1 MKSAF
6 LVFEHDGYKDGVTSG
21 NCDLDLTGIM
31 IYKGVISDSNGAIQ
45 VLPFSYSENEIYNSS
60 TIIDG
65 TGLSV
70 YNGDISIYKG
80 GTDGSS
86 KVFYGDS
93 SGNLHI
99 TGQLESCSMK
109 SGSIQ
114 STNGDLYMDLNN
126 GYVIIKN
133 DGNKVGQMM
142 KNKFTG
148 TTQYG
153 VTMDAEYGYYTC
165 LGNKTSSNAST
176 YSVML
181 TTWGADKTVNGKL
194 YKQGTNLHYPMWC
207 HKQNINDC
215 GAIVWTANGGKVEAT
230 DTASIF
236 TNYSGKQSY
245 LCLKIEDDD
254 DDYICMSCYR
264 SSTNEHK
271 RLADFAHNG
280 NHMYRPL
287 DMHWWEI
294 KNTNIVNASSVS
306 AYNLYYE
313 SEPVSAY
320 SLATYDEDT
329 DTYSESNITKTYT
342 QVAKSTQDI
351 TTEIGSTK
359 VNEETKV
366 YLPTGCIYEDYF
378 VQLTPIG
385 KHECWLEAKY
395 DDYFVIKTDETKEFT
410 VDYMIT
416 MKAPDKNIATDL
428 MSGSTG
434 YTLRYTPT
442 CEDREDS
449 EPLKS

>member
-1 MKSAF
+1 
-6 LVFEHDGYKDGVTSG
+6 
-21 NCDLDLTGIM
+21 
-31 IYKGVISDSNGAIQ
+31 
-45 VLPFSYSENEIYNSS
+45 
-60 TIIDG
+60 
-65 TGLSV
+65 
-70 YNGDISIYKG
+70 
-80 GTDGSS
+80 
-86 KVFYGDS
+86 
-93 SGNLHI
+93 
-99 TGQLESCSMK
+99 MK
-109 SGSIQ
+109 SGSIK
-114 STNGDLYMDLNN
+114 STNEDLYMDLNN

-153 VTMDAEYGYYTC
+153 VTMNAQYGYYTC
-165 LGNKTSSNAST
+165 LANKTSSNASD
-176 YSVML
+176 YDIML

-215 GAIVWTANGGKVEAT
+215 GSIVWTANGGEVEAT

-236 TNYSGKQSY
+236 ATHSGAQSY

-271 RLADFAHNG
+271 RLADFSHNG

-313 SEPVSAY
+313 SEPASAY

-351 TTEIGSTK
+351 TTEIGSIK
-359 VNEETKV
+359 VNKEVKV

-434 YTLRYTPT
+434 YTLRYAPT